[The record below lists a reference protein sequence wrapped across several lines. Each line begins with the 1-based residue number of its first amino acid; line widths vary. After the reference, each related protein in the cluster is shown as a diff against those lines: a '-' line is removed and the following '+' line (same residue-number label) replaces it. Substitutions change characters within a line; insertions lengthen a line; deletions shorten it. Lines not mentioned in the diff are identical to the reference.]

1 MSYLCNRK
9 WGASV
14 AEQVDALDS
23 KSSGVKPVPVRFRPD
38 VQNERGELAYPFF
51 FCLSSTYIR
60 QDCTTTQPTGSVFSI
75 LFWLQGSKML
85 LQYHKN
91 LCRILRYFAMKS
103 DEKNCSKSNFFSFNQ
118 FKLSEKPLPKS
129 AFADIISEYLVFFLY
144 CRSFAETFSTFEN
157 YKQDLKH
164 PPICDNRITMA
175 W

>member
-1 MSYLCNRK
+1 MYKMKGVSLLAPFSFVFQVLIFAKIVQQHNR
-9 WGASV
+9 
-14 AEQVDALDS
+14 QALF
-23 KSSGVKPVPVRFRPD
+23 FR
-38 VQNERGELAYPFF
+38 YFF
-51 FCLSSTYIR
+51 
-60 QDCTTTQPTGSVFSI
+60 DCRAAKT
-75 LFWLQGSKML
+75 L

-103 DEKNCSKSNFFSFNQ
+103 DEKIAQRAIFSHLINSNYL
-118 FKLSEKPLPKS
+118 KIPLPKS

-164 PPICDNRITMA
+164 PPICDNRITTA

>member
-1 MSYLCNRK
+1 MKKLLK
-9 WGASV
+9 
-14 AEQVDALDS
+14 EQ
-23 KSSGVKPVPVRFRPD
+23 
-38 VQNERGELAYPFF
+38 
-51 FCLSSTYIR
+51 
-60 QDCTTTQPTGSVFSI
+60 
-75 LFWLQGSKML
+75 
-85 LQYHKN
+85 
-91 LCRILRYFAMKS
+91 
-103 DEKNCSKSNFFSFNQ
+103 FFSFNQ